1 MFILGGMAA
10 CPFIWISYNSSP
22 FIKNDR
28 LGAGPHHC
36 SHQLDTTNLGTK
48 PPKEATECAIA
59 KIRQA
64 LPGEVEGGQQQ
75 QGPPAEFLDLF
86 GLARNIPKKEDLSY
100 KRRYMDGCLGF
111 FLGDD
116 ILQTWHATGIQANL

>member
-64 LPGEVEGGQQQ
+64 LPGEVEGGQQ
-75 QGPPAEFLDLF
+75 GKGHLRSFGTFLDLP
-86 GLARNIPKKEDLSY
+86 GIYRKKKTFLIKEGTW
-100 KRRYMDGCLGF
+100 MDV
-111 FLGDD
+111 
-116 ILQTWHATGIQANL
+116 